1 MLNSSTI
8 RLLAVESAKLHV
20 LDALV
25 PYVRPALRALVPSVP
40 RALLTLVPDLLCVLH
55 AFEPHMLRV
64 IRALLSN
71 VPLTLRVLVP
81 HVFSC
86 PYVSLLHCVLH
97 VLISGFLFLFSQV
110 TFSLSF
116 PTR

>member
-1 MLNSSTI
+1 MLNSSAI

-20 LDALV
+20 LDARF
-25 PYVRPALRALVPSVP
+25 PYVRPALHALVPSVP
-40 RALLTLVPDLLCVLH
+40 RALLTPDSLCVLH
-55 AFEPHMLRV
+55 ACEPHMLRA
-64 IRALLSN
+64 IRVLLSN

-86 PYVSLLHCVLH
+86 PYVSLLYCVLH
-97 VLISGFLFLFSQV
+97 VLMSVFMVLFSRV

-116 PTR
+116 LTC